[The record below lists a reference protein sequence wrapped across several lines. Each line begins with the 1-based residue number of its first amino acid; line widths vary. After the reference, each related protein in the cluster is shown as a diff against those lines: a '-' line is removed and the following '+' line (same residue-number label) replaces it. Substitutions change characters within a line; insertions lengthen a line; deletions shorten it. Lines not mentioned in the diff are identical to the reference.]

1 MKIFTIL
8 TLLLTLPI
16 NFSIVRYNYSYYG
29 DVIHSAPGLS
39 FAQYFNEQS
48 LGVPMNSPEDMV
60 VYDNNIYIVAS
71 GSNSLIITNDR
82 FELQASLTEFTV
94 SAIYHEKLMNSGV
107 ALPEGQLEYA
117 PLTLNKPMGLDVK
130 PTGIYIAD
138 SGNKRII
145 KLNHQKEV
153 VDVFSE
159 IDDITF
165 NELDFEPVK
174 ITTDSTGRMYVV
186 AKDIIEGIIEL
197 DTDGSFNRYTGVNP
211 IQLTPLDIFN
221 RSLMTEEQIAK
232 LPRFLPTS
240 FTNVTMNDANF
251 IYATALPS
259 SNNSENMIQLINPKG
274 VDVLIRNGY
283 HTPKGDIQFVQGMN
297 KYVIDGPSTLTDI
310 AIYKDGIYTVL
321 DQKRSRLFT
330 YDSEGNLLYIN
341 GEAGQQSDKFSEGVA
356 LGYLNDNLLV
366 LDRRL
371 RTVIVYSHTEFGAK
385 VNQAIYHHERGEF
398 DLAAEKWAE
407 VLVLNTNYEVAY
419 NGIGKFYLRNGQFE
433 EAMEYFNFGHDK
445 YYYSKA
451 FKSYR
456 NQIIK
461 DNFAYIF
468 LGVILVPIG
477 LIVLKEVRK
486 KRGKLK

>member
-1 MKIFTIL
+1 
-8 TLLLTLPI
+8 
-16 NFSIVRYNYSYYG
+16 
-29 DVIHSAPGLS
+29 
-39 FAQYFNEQS
+39 
-48 LGVPMNSPEDMV
+48 
-60 VYDNNIYIVAS
+60 
-71 GSNSLIITNDR
+71 
-82 FELQASLTEFTV
+82 
-94 SAIYHEKLMNSGV
+94 
-107 ALPEGQLEYA
+107 
-117 PLTLNKPMGLDVK
+117 
-130 PTGIYIAD
+130 
-138 SGNKRII
+138 
-145 KLNHQKEV
+145 
-153 VDVFSE
+153 
-159 IDDITF
+159 
-165 NELDFEPVK
+165 
-174 ITTDSTGRMYVV
+174 
-186 AKDIIEGIIEL
+186 
-197 DTDGSFNRYTGVNP
+197 GVNP

-240 FTNVTMNDANF
+240 FTNVTMNDENF

-283 HTPKGDIQFVQGMN
+283 HTPKGDIQFVEGMN

-445 YYYSKA
+445 YYYS
-451 FKSYR
+451 
-456 NQIIK
+456 
-461 DNFAYIF
+461 
-468 LGVILVPIG
+468 
-477 LIVLKEVRK
+477 
-486 KRGKLK
+486 